1 MSEIVNGN
9 KVGWKPLSNKEA
21 KALILEFS
29 KNGDGGMGR
38 VKRLL
43 HIPRKRLVQIRD
55 GEKNFSFAEEKYL
68 KRLIMLGL

>member
-9 KVGWKPLSNKEA
+9 KVVWKPLSNKEA

-55 GEKNFSFAEEKYL
+55 CEKNFSFAEEKYL